1 MEEMDLKAAQAVEE
15 KTVES
20 IVAEGKE
27 KVTDEK
33 IEKSLNYDLLTED
46 EKKAIEEF
54 NQKINLS
61 DSAQVLQYGAKAQSK
76 ISQFSDSVLE
86 GVKTKQTGEVGDLL
100 ADLVGQIK
108 SFDATIA
115 GEKPK
120 GLAGLFHSAKR
131 ELDTFVAK
139 YKKIDSNID
148 LIEKNLENHRIT
160 MLKDIAIFDTM
171 YEKNLQYFKEI
182 SLYIIAGE
190 RKLKE
195 LRETVLPE
203 LQAKAKES
211 GEQMDAQKVQDM
223 ENAIHRF
230 EKKLYDLKTTR
241 IISIQMAP
249 QIRLLQNNEAEL
261 VEKIQSSLINTIPLW
276 KNQMVL
282 ALGISDAKQALQSQ
296 KAVTDL
302 TNDMLKKNSE
312 VLKQGSIEIAKE
324 SERAIVDVETL
335 QKTNKDLI
343 DTLDEVIKIHQE
355 GREKRAAAEVE
366 LQNIEKELKAKMIE
380 IKTGDNNNSS
390 SDSSAPTLNL

>member
-1 MEEMDLKAAQAVEE
+1 MEEMNLTAAQAVEE
-15 KTVES
+15 KTVDN

-27 KVTDEK
+27 KVTNEK
-33 IEKSLNYDLLTED
+33 IEQSLNYDLLTDD
-46 EKKAIEEF
+46 EKKAIEDF
-54 NQKINLS
+54 NQKINLE
-61 DSAQVLQYGAKAQSK
+61 DSAMVLQYGAKAQSK
-76 ISQFSDSVLE
+76 ISQFSDNVLE

-108 SFDATIA
+108 SFDSTIN

-120 GLAGLFHSAKR
+120 GIAGLFYNAKK
-131 ELDTFVAK
+131 ELDTVIAK

-148 LIEKNLENHRIT
+148 TIQKSLENHRIT

-171 YEKNLQYFKEI
+171 YEKNLEYFKEI

-190 RKLKE
+190 RKLE
-195 LRETVLPE
+195 EYRNVILPE
-203 LQAKAKES
+203 LRKKAQES

-223 ENAIHRF
+223 ENAINRF
-230 EKKLYDLKTTR
+230 EKKIYDLKTTR

-261 VEKIQSSLINTIPLW
+261 VEKIQGSLINTIPLW
-276 KNQMVL
+276 KNQMVI
-282 ALGISDAKQALQSQ
+282 ALGINDAKRALATQ

-343 DTLDEVIKIHQE
+343 DTLDEVIKIHEE
-355 GREKRAAAEVE
+355 GRTKRAAAEKE
-366 LQNIEKELKAKMIE
+366 LENIEKELKEKMIE
-380 IKTGDNNNSS
+380 IKTGDNNSS
-390 SDSSAPTLNL
+390 SDSNPTLNI